1 MTNSVDKTLQNIID
15 QSMTNAFGGLE
26 VEVIE
31 ELTEDEKRKQKIA
44 TAIAEAQEARR
55 IAAEKEKD
63 LEEVVKYKSEK
74 ATTSDE
80 KQKEIVEKSV
90 KNKIEINPEMKES
103 IVGKIYDMYNNKY
116 LSEKKAKKDYDG
128 DGKVE
133 SGSKEHAGAV
143 HNAIQKK
150 KGGKQDG
157 KDTRSEAYTLTNADK
172 KGNTKAWQ
180 DKDKKNVKTGEPLYK
195 KADHMKKEE
204 VEAVDE
210 KISASGYARA
220 KKWKEAQAAKKD
232 RDDNAKWEEKDRTH
246 KWDGKTWNKRD
257 KPTHEQ
263 GTGPHAKKAAAAN
276 AKESVEYEAQ
286 KKTLTIEAS
295 DKLYLLKANGDVAYE
310 VTDLLLPDP
319 LHELNRLEKEQGK
332 KSGGSKDKALNFVRS
347 KIRKE
352 TGRPEGQRKKV
363 KGAKSNEK
371 NTSLE
376 RKIDK
381 LKSKRSYAD
390 RAKKAGFK
398 STQDYTN
405 TVARYGGE
413 DNYKKGRGLGT

>member
-1 MTNSVDKTLQNIID
+1 MRSVEMTNSIDKTIKEIMS
-15 QSMTNAFGGLE
+15 QSMSNAFTVKEDDVVG
-26 VEVIE
+26 
-31 ELTEDEKRKQKIA
+31 ELTEDQQRKIDIA
-44 TAIAEAQEARR
+44 NAIEEAKVARKLAEEEEAR
-55 IAAEKEKD
+55 A
-63 LEEVVKYKSEK
+63 LEEVKMHKSEK

-80 KQKEIVEKSV
+80 KNNEIVEKSV

-103 IVGKIYDMYNNKY
+103 IVGKIYQMYNNKY
-116 LSEKKAKKDYDG
+116 LSEK
-128 DGKVE
+128 
-133 SGSKEHAGAV
+133 
-143 HNAIQKK
+143 Q
-150 KGGKQDG
+150 
-157 KDTRSEAYTLTNADK
+157 YTLTNADK
-172 KGNTKAWQ
+172 AGNTKAWQ

>member
-31 ELTEDEKRKQKIA
+31 ELTEDEKRKQEIA
-44 TAIAEAQEARR
+44 KAIAEAQEARK
-55 IAAEKEKD
+55 IAVEKEKEI
-63 LEEVVKYKSEK
+63 EEVVKYKSEK

-116 LSEKKAKKDYDG
+116 LSEK
-128 DGKVE
+128 
-133 SGSKEHAGAV
+133 
-143 HNAIQKK
+143 Q
-150 KGGKQDG
+150 
-157 KDTRSEAYTLTNADK
+157 YTLTNADK
-172 KGNTKAWQ
+172 AGNTKAWQ
-180 DKDKKNVKTGEPLYK
+180 DRDKKNVKTGEPLYK

-204 VEAVDE
+204 VEV
-210 KISASGYARA
+210 
-220 KKWKEAQAAKKD
+220 EA
-232 RDDNAKWEEKDRTH
+232 E
-246 KWDGKTWNKRD
+246 
-257 KPTHEQ
+257 
-263 GTGPHAKKAAAAN
+263 
-276 AKESVEYEAQ
+276 
-286 KKTLTIEAS
+286 KKTLTIEES

-332 KSGGSKDKALNFVRS
+332 KSGGSKDKALNFVRN

-381 LKSKRSYAD
+381 LKSKRAYAD

>member
-1 MTNSVDKTLQNIID
+1 MCSVEMTNSIDKTVEEIFK
-15 QSMTNAFGGLE
+15 QSKNNVF
-26 VEVIE
+26 VEKVDEPVE
-31 ELTEDEKRKQKIA
+31 ELTLEEKRRIDIA
-44 TAIAEAQEARR
+44 KAIEEAQVARKL
-55 IAAEKEKD
+55 AKEQEE
-63 LEEVVKYKSEK
+63 LEEAKALHKSED

-80 KQKEIVEKSV
+80 KQKEITEKNV
-90 KNKIEINPEMKES
+90 KNKIEINPDMKES

-116 LSEKKAKKDYDG
+116 LSEK
-128 DGKVE
+128 
-133 SGSKEHAGAV
+133 
-143 HNAIQKK
+143 Q
-150 KGGKQDG
+150 
-157 KDTRSEAYTLTNADK
+157 YTLTNADK
-172 KGNTKAWQ
+172 KGNTPAWQ
-180 DKDKKNVKTGEPLYK
+180 NRNKKNVKTGEPLYK

-204 VEAVDE
+204 VEA
-210 KISASGYARA
+210 
-220 KKWKEAQAAKKD
+220 
-232 RDDNAKWEEKDRTH
+232 
-246 KWDGKTWNKRD
+246 
-257 KPTHEQ
+257 
-263 GTGPHAKKAAAAN
+263 
-276 AKESVEYEAQ
+276 Q
-286 KKTLTIEAS
+286 KKTLTIEDT
-295 DKLYLLKANGDVAYE
+295 DKIFLLKAGSEEAYE

-332 KSGGSKDKALNFVRS
+332 KSGGSKDKALNFVRN

-381 LKSKRSYAD
+381 LKSKRAYAD

-413 DNYKKGRGLGT
+413 SNYKKGKGLGT

>member
-1 MTNSVDKTLQNIID
+1 MANSID
-15 QSMTNAFGGLE
+15 RTVEEIVAKSMTNAFVARE
-26 VEVIE
+26 EEVIE
-31 ELTEDEKRKQKIA
+31 ELTEDEQRKQDIA
-44 TAIAEAQEARR
+44 KAISEAQEARR
-55 IAAEKEKD
+55 VAAEKEKE

-80 KQKEIVEKSV
+80 KEKEITEKKV

-103 IVGKIYDMYNNKY
+103 IVGKIYQMYNNKY
-116 LSEKKAKKDYDG
+116 LSEK
-128 DGKVE
+128 
-133 SGSKEHAGAV
+133 
-143 HNAIQKK
+143 Q
-150 KGGKQDG
+150 
-157 KDTRSEAYTLTNADK
+157 YTLTNADK
-172 KGNTKAWQ
+172 AGNTKAWQ
-180 DKDKKNVKTGEPLYK
+180 DRDKKNVKTGEPLYK

-204 VEAVDE
+204 VEV
-210 KISASGYARA
+210 
-220 KKWKEAQAAKKD
+220 EA
-232 RDDNAKWEEKDRTH
+232 E
-246 KWDGKTWNKRD
+246 
-257 KPTHEQ
+257 
-263 GTGPHAKKAAAAN
+263 
-276 AKESVEYEAQ
+276 
-286 KKTLTIEAS
+286 KKTLTIEES

-332 KSGGSKDKALNFVRS
+332 KSGGSKDKALNFVRN

-363 KGAKSNEK
+363 KGAKSDEK
-371 NTSLE
+371 NTSLQK
-376 RKIDK
+376 KIDK
-381 LKSKRSYAD
+381 LKSKRAYAD